1 MIWLTDKF
9 REAEISMAGKIC
21 KSKLIPWYDKSV
33 LVSSLT
39 LSLVRHFDI
48 QKVNLLF
55 DFFEE
60 GENQVW
66 QRALIGLFLGLYF
79 HDYRLNYYPE
89 ITNRLEAARE
99 STKLEKNIEA
109 IVIQGRDTAGNDEN
123 EINPRRKT
131 RPGRYPFIKEH
142 R

>member
-21 KSKLIPWYDKSV
+21 KSKLIPWYDKSI

-66 QRALIGLFLGLYF
+66 QRALIAPPTEPPLSASTGHCASIPPGGG
-79 HDYRLNYYPE
+79 DRLVG
-89 ITNRLEAARE
+89 
-99 STKLEKNIEA
+99 SSH
-109 IVIQGRDTAGNDEN
+109 GRS
-123 EINPRRKT
+123 
-131 RPGRYPFIKEH
+131 
-142 R
+142 